1 MKKLFLFI
9 TLSLFLVSCG
19 SSRKSTQSKG
29 TTTNNSKTTKHSA
42 TKKTESIISYAKT
55 FKGTKYKFGGTTK
68 KGMDCSGLVYT
79 SFKSENIN
87 LPRVSRDMAT
97 KGSKISL
104 SNTHNGDLVFFRT
117 NKNKST
123 INHVGLVVEKKK
135 GELFFIHSTTSR
147 GVIIS
152 SLEENYWK
160 SAFVEA
166 RRIL

>member
-1 MKKLFLFI
+1 MKNIFLFL
-9 TLSLFLVSCG
+9 TLSLFLASCG
-19 SSRKSTQSKG
+19 SSRKTTQTKS
-29 TTTNNSKTTKHSA
+29 TTTHKSKPAKYSVSN
-42 TKKTESIISYAKT
+42 KTEDIISYAKS
-55 FKGTKYKFGGTTK
+55 FQGTKYKFGGTTK

-97 KGSKISL
+97 KGNKISI
-104 SNTHNGDLVFFRT
+104 NTANNGDLVFFRT
-117 NKNKST
+117 NKNKKT

-135 GELFFIHSTTSR
+135 GELFFIHSTTSL

-152 SLEENYWK
+152 SLEEKYWK